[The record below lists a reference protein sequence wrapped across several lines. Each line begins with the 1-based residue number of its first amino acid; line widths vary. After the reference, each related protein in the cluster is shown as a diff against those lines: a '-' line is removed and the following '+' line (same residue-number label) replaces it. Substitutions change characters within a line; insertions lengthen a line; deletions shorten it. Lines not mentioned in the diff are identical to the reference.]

1 MRFPTCIALESK
13 WVWSCINIP
22 FFFFLIGETPAPST
36 ALKSIIRHQGTQMSP
51 AALPEV
57 CDYYVTRTKGC
68 CWQKLPEP
76 KPWDYLLVS
85 RTALLKQ
92 PEGSQS
98 VLSSCFQISSLFL
111 FLCFFIYY
119 LTLTASTQVSYP
131 GDCFKTPFP
140 TLLLEG

>member
-22 FFFFLIGETPAPST
+22 FFFLIGETPAPST

-111 FLCFFIYY
+111 FLFFFFY
-119 LTLTASTQVSYP
+119 LSSDFDCQHSSILSTR
-131 GDCFKTPFP
+131 
-140 TLLLEG
+140 LL